1 MSFKKE
7 LEEIIE
13 TLVSL
18 TKDGLTLLDYDGEKV
33 TATEPKDQALTS
45 IINLVDK
52 ELPEKKPN
60 ALKPGGI
67 VLSEDGKTVAISN
80 LQSASSGG
88 YNQAIDDMRAKL
100 KGVSNGE

>member
-52 ELPEKKPN
+52 ELPEKKRDFPY
-60 ALKPGGI
+60 PGENI
-67 VLSEDGKTVAISN
+67 QA
-80 LQSASSGG
+80 ASHAG
-88 YNQAIDDMRAKL
+88 YNQAIDDMRNKL
-100 KGVSNGE
+100 RGE